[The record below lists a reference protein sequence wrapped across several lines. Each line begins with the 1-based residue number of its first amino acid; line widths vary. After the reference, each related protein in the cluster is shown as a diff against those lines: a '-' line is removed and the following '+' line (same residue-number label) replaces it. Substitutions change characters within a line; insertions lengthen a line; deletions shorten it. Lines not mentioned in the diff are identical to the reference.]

1 MKVRQNATY
10 TKNSF
15 LYSFSLFFDRAAFYG
30 FRAIIVLHLSESL
43 ISDLTLVKIY
53 EYLGVFSIALLFSK
67 IIGACIGDLA
77 IGNRKATIVGAFLQA
92 SGVLFF
98 WNDSLYSILI
108 GAFLIL
114 TGGGLYSANLT
125 ASFGKEYT
133 NKLSKID
140 SAFTFLYILTNL
152 GSFIGLLA
160 LGYISEINFKYAL
173 ALTSILFFLA
183 GFISLLTSDRKTSDF
198 KNNTFQLPKN
208 TLIIIVSSILMGAFW
223 FIYELN
229 QVNFQTQIQ
238 HLIDR
243 DISNFINPYSYS
255 SVILVALCIVL
266 FFLWHF
272 VYIRQIIKIALGFIL
287 TAIGIGLCFY
297 LPEIANESK
306 IYLILTNLILV
317 SLGEALI
324 APTVNALITKYTNPN
339 YLAIVFSIIYLP
351 SYFISKAYEYLNNNS
366 TIPKNI
372 DLKIGFTSAVIITLL
387 LCISIIN
394 IFIKKRKNEQL

>member
-10 TKNSF
+10 TKNSL

-30 FRAIIVLHLSESL
+30 FRAIIVLHLLENL
-43 ISDLTLVKIY
+43 TLDLTRGKIY
-53 EYLGVFSIALLFSK
+53 GYLGVFSIALLFSK
-67 IIGACIGDLA
+67 IIGAFIGDLA
-77 IGNRKATIVGAFLQA
+77 IGNRKATIIGAFLQA

-133 NKLSKID
+133 NKLSIID

-152 GSFIGLLA
+152 GSFIGILA

-183 GFISLLTSDRKTSDF
+183 GFISLLTSDRKTCDV
-198 KNNTFQLPKN
+198 KKNTFQLPKN

-229 QVNFQTQIQ
+229 QVNFQTEIQ
-238 HLIDR
+238 NLIDR

-266 FFLWHF
+266 IFLWHF
-272 VYIRQIIKIALGFIL
+272 VYVRQIIKIALGFIL

-306 IYLILTNLILV
+306 IYFILINFILV

-324 APTVNALITKYTNPN
+324 APTVNALITKYTNSN

-351 SYFISKAYEYLNNNS
+351 SYFISKAYEYLSNNS
-366 TIPKNI
+366 TIPKDI

-387 LCISIIN
+387 LCIAIIN
-394 IFIKKRKNEQL
+394 ISIKKRKNEQL